1 MSEANAKLS
10 REWLDDEVERKA
22 LREQSRPFSAH
33 RSLAALLD
41 QKDAEWER
49 VVREVDSMLAS
60 GWHPACA
67 EILRRRGIQP

>member
-1 MSEANAKLS
+1 MSEANAKLA

-33 RSLAALLD
+33 RSLTDLLN

-49 VVREVDSMLAS
+49 DVRDHCYCTRGIE
-60 GWHPACA
+60 CA
-67 EILRRRGIQP
+67 PCEILKRRGIQP